1 MSASLPRPV
10 PQGLYLPAVRHGDMV
25 YTSGFT
31 PRRDGVLLH
40 TGRVRADRP
49 IEIYREPVEISAQ
62 NAIWAVQAQL
72 RVGERVALILQL
84 NVYVNAAPDF
94 SAHSR
99 LADFASEALRAAF
112 GEAGI
117 GSRTALGV
125 ATLPSHAPI
134 EINLVAAVEA
144 EEEKVND
151 ALSKH

>member
-1 MSASLPRPV
+1 MSQSLPRPV
-10 PQGLYLPAVRHGDMV
+10 PQGLYLPAIRHADTI

-40 TGRVRADRP
+40 EGRVRADQP
-49 IEIYREPVEISAQ
+49 VESYREPVEISVQ

-72 RVGERVALILQL
+72 REGEHVALVLQL
-84 NVYVNAAPDF
+84 NVFVNADAGF

-99 LADFASEALRAAF
+99 LADYASEALRAAF

-125 ATLPSHAPI
+125 ATLPSNAPI
-134 EINLVAAVEA
+134 EINLVAAVAAGEIQR
-144 EEEKVND
+144 
-151 ALSKH
+151 